1 MIIKNKRN
9 KILKTRK
16 SEAAIES
23 SDCSKR
29 SHKCQWCGTL
39 LPESEM
45 HEENDVGLRCKKRIM
60 AIRSRGEPLTFKN
73 RDKK

>member
-1 MIIKNKRN
+1 MKIKNKRN

-39 LPESEM
+39 LPESEL
-45 HEENDVGLRCKKRIM
+45 HEENDLGLLCEKCIM